1 MDEVETHASQPL
13 QCHILFLH
21 DDRCGQPA
29 EVQVVGDY
37 PGIDPVGLVQ
47 VGIGLP
53 EPVDKLWINREH
65 LGFPLL
71 KRGILMQIHGRMPA
85 IDRSRFQADMDFRSR
100 QLVRSSDD
108 AVAQMR
114 GTVQIVFDFERF
126 KRIAF

>member
-29 EVQVVGDY
+29 EAQAVGDH

-47 VGIGLP
+47 ICISLP
-53 EPVDKLWINREH
+53 ELVDKLWINREH

-71 KRGILMQIHGRMPA
+71 KRGILMQVHGGVPA
-85 IDRSRFQADMDFRSR
+85 VDRSRFQADMDFRSR
-100 QLVRSSDD
+100 QLVRSSECGRAD
-108 AVAQMR
+108 ARHRADCFR
-114 GTVQIVFDFERF
+114 L
-126 KRIAF
+126 